1 MNFKLKTTRP
11 ESIPLSARRNTS
23 PSEFNF
29 IKTALAVALISP
41 ATFLFS
47 GYAYAAC
54 PADSS
59 SGVNVTSGETCTAA
73 LSNYQS
79 NGLIVLK
86 TKGAGSILNVTAPA
100 VQVTQGGT
108 LSSQGGIYSESGGV
122 INVQGSLNIFAN
134 GTGSYNTAVT
144 SHFDGSIVNLGSRTN
159 IVHHGNS
166 LSGAGIAAQ
175 LGKALITADGPLSVT
190 TDGAPAIYGGQGGTI
205 VLKDINLTVGNNGN
219 PNPNGILVT
228 DTGSSVSYA
237 NGVMNTSGT
246 AIRVLNGGA
255 VSASGSTELTT
266 TLNQAQGISVDG
278 PASSGT
284 FNGSTSITTSG
295 AEAHG
300 AGAGNQGTIK
310 LLGGGAINTAGQQ
323 AYGLFADA
331 AGSQITMQGGSINT
345 AGLQGGG
352 VLAQNA
358 GQAALV
364 GTSVITQGDAAQG
377 LQVLSGGTVDAT
389 GVSVLTNGS
398 NSQGLYSDGAG
409 SAIRFYGGAVATNNT
424 NSNGIFITNEGTVAL
439 RRDTNGIG
447 SVINTGGAAPSVL
460 IGFGS
465 PTGSGSFDAD
475 GATVTAANGSAI
487 YAQGSGSSVLVND
500 STLNGATG
508 AVALIQGAKATVT
521 DSVLKSSADSTGH
534 AIQVSS
540 ASAFTGTGL
549 DISTTGQGGRGVSA
563 TGVGSTVSL
572 GSSKIS
578 TTGENGAYGLF
589 AEDSANVI
597 ATGLDINTTGLN
609 SHGAFALTGAA
620 IDVSNSTVFTSGDSA
635 NSLVASGAGSAIK
648 ANNTTL
654 NTSGQQ
660 AYGAL
665 ADAAGSQITMQGG
678 SINTTGLQGS
688 GVLAQNAGQA
698 ALVGTSV
705 TTQGDAA
712 QGLQALSGGT
722 VDATG
727 VSVLTSGS
735 NSRGLYSD
743 GAGSAIRFYGGT
755 VATNNT
761 NSNGIFITNE
771 GTVALRRDTNGIGS
785 VINTGGAA
793 PSVLIGFGSPT
804 GSGSFDADG
813 ATVTAANGSAI
824 YAQGSGSSVLVNDST
839 LNGATGAVALIQGAK
854 ATVTDSVLKSSADST
869 GHAIQV
875 SSASAFTG
883 TGLDIS
889 TTGQGGRGVSATG
902 VGSTVSLGSSKISTT
917 GENGAYGLFAEDSA
931 NVIAT
936 GLDINTTGLNSHG
949 AFALT
954 GAAIDVSNSTVFT
967 SGDSANSLVAS
978 GAGSA
983 IKANNTTLNT
993 SGQQAYGA
1001 LADQGKIDMVN
1012 STLFTTGQNS
1022 NAINAFNSGI
1032 VNVTG
1037 SSILTSGQGST
1048 GIKVLD
1054 DSALGSTVNLFS
1066 TQVRTEGTD
1075 AWAAD
1080 VKGTLNMQGGTLSSA
1095 SYGAILASGDAIIN
1109 LENSAQVVGGNGTLL
1124 SIANENSLVNLTL
1137 DNNVYALGNITFANP
1152 SNADALLNSRTKVSL
1167 LNSSSWTGSTNAI
1180 DSLSLD
1186 PTSKWMVTGDSK
1198 LNRLD
1203 NSGSI
1208 YVGGALGTTVTVND
1222 TYTSNGGLLSL
1233 KTQLGNDASPTDK
1246 LVAGKVVLGSGAT
1259 RLEVNNVNGLGAL
1272 TTGDGIEVV
1281 HVNDASASAAGA
1293 FALGNRVAAGAYEYT
1308 LQQNGLAGS
1317 DGNWYL
1323 RSTTNV
1329 TPPVV
1334 DPVTRPNYRPE
1345 VPLNMAL
1352 PALTNRFSLAMLGT
1366 YHDRRAESSA
1376 NDKDTTVKPTTWGRV
1391 LAEKGSAGKSGY
1403 GAFMD
1408 QGSSYDYDIKG
1419 FQVGQDLYGAKNPN
1433 GTTDVAGIYVGR
1445 GDISG
1450 NVDAVNGGRAGSA
1463 SMDATSLGAYWTRK
1477 GENGWYVD
1485 SVLQGTV
1492 YSDVKTNSGEG
1503 EKLRTKGRGMTAS
1516 VEGGYPIA
1524 LGNNWAV
1531 EPQAQLIYQ
1540 QISLDR
1546 DQDTFGKVK
1555 FDDTKIGYARIGSRL
1570 TKQLNLNSDQPATVW
1585 ARANVWQQIGP
1596 DSRTTFTNLQGSNAV
1611 SLDTRLGGTWA
1622 QIGVG
1627 VTGKV
1632 TESISAFVGTDYNQ
1646 TMGSGD
1652 GHSISGRVGFEVTW

>member
-1 MNFKLKTTRP
+1 MMNFKSKTTLPRN
-11 ESIPLSARRNTS
+11 IPLAAMRNTS

-73 LSNYQS
+73 LSTYQT
-79 NGLIVLK
+79 NDVFLLK
-86 TKGAGSILNVTAPA
+86 TYGIGSVLNITAPA
-100 VQVTQGGT
+100 VQLTQGG
-108 LSSQGGIYSESGGV
+108 LQASHGAVYSEMGGV
-122 INVQGSLNIFAN
+122 INVQGALDIFAV
-134 GTGSYNTAVT
+134 GTGSYNTGVSA
-144 SHFDGSIVNLGSRTN
+144 HHDGSIVNLGSNTT
-159 IVHHGNS
+159 IVHHGNNIG
-166 LSGAGIAAQ
+166 GAGISAQ
-175 LGKALITADGPLSVT
+175 FGNALITAAGPVSIT
-190 TDGAPAIYGGQGGTI
+190 TDGAAAILSTEGSTI
-205 VLKDINLTVGNNGN
+205 SLKDINLTVGSNGN
-219 PNPNGILVT
+219 PNPNGIFVT
-228 DTGSSVSYA
+228 DAGSSVSYA
-237 NGVMNTSGT
+237 SGVMNTSGT

-345 AGLQGGG
+345 
-352 VLAQNA
+352 
-358 GQAALV
+358 
-364 GTSVITQGDAAQG
+364 
-377 LQVLSGGTVDAT
+377 
-389 GVSVLTNGS
+389 
-398 NSQGLYSDGAG
+398 
-409 SAIRFYGGAVATNNT
+409 
-424 NSNGIFITNEGTVAL
+424 
-439 RRDTNGIG
+439 
-447 SVINTGGAAPSVL
+447 
-460 IGFGS
+460 
-465 PTGSGSFDAD
+465 
-475 GATVTAANGSAI
+475 
-487 YAQGSGSSVLVND
+487 
-500 STLNGATG
+500 
-508 AVALIQGAKATVT
+508 
-521 DSVLKSSADSTGH
+521 
-534 AIQVSS
+534 
-540 ASAFTGTGL
+540 
-549 DISTTGQGGRGVSA
+549 
-563 TGVGSTVSL
+563 
-572 GSSKIS
+572 
-578 TTGENGAYGLF
+578 
-589 AEDSANVI
+589 
-597 ATGLDINTTGLN
+597 
-609 SHGAFALTGAA
+609 
-620 IDVSNSTVFTSGDSA
+620 
-635 NSLVASGAGSAIK
+635 
-648 ANNTTL
+648 
-654 NTSGQQ
+654 
-660 AYGAL
+660 
-665 ADAAGSQITMQGG
+665 
-678 SINTTGLQGS
+678 TGLQGS

-727 VSVLTSGS
+727 VSVLTSGGS
-735 NSRGLYSD
+735 SRGLYSD

-967 SGDSANSLVAS
+967 SGDSANGLVAS

-1095 SYGAILASGDAIIN
+1095 SYGAMLASGDATIN

-1124 SIANENSLVNLTL
+1124 SIASENSLVNLTL
-1137 DNNVYALGNITFANP
+1137 DNNVYAQGNITFANP
-1152 SNADALLNSRTKVSL
+1152 SNVDALLNSRTKVSL

-1186 PTSKWMVTGDSK
+1186 LTSKWMVTGDSK

-1233 KTQLGNDASPTDK
+1233 KTQLGNDSSPTDK

-1376 NDKDTTVKPTTWGRV
+1376 NEKDTTVKPTTWGRV

-1555 FDDTKIGYARIGSRL
+1555 FDDTKTGYARVGSRL

-1652 GHSISGRVGFEVTW
+1652 GHSISGRVGLEVTW